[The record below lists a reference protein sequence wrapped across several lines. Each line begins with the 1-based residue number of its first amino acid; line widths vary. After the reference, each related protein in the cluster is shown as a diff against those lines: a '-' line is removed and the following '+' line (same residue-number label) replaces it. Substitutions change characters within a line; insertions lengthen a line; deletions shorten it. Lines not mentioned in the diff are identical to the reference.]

1 MENKIKNSCDGR
13 GCRIYILPIDRRF
26 KPVYSKVL
34 PKRYDIQKIL
44 YHVSV
49 FLDKVA

>member
-44 YHVSV
+44 PTSYLS
-49 FLDKVA
+49 LDKVA